1 MKYLSKHI
9 KFIPYLY
16 FLSFIAL
23 WFTDV
28 NRNQGVLAFPIL
40 IFGIPFIWQLV
51 KPNNKLNF
59 ALGTT
64 FVCISSY
71 FILAYLSDVLDII
84 SFGKTAKQ
92 FIIIGGLLSFT
103 NFIKSLWII
112 RNSLKRAF

>member
-1 MKYLSKHI
+1 MKGLSKYI

-16 FLSFIAL
+16 FLVFIGL

-28 NRNQGVLAFPIL
+28 NKNEGIFAFPIL
-40 IFGIPFIWQLV
+40 IFGIPFVWQMI

-71 FILAYLSDVLDII
+71 FILAYLSDVLGVI
-84 SFGKTAKQ
+84 SFGITAKQ
-92 FIIIGGLLSFT
+92 FIIVGGALSFS
-103 NFIKSLWII
+103 NFNVLMDY
-112 RNSLKRAF
+112 

>member
-1 MKYLSKHI
+1 MKDLNKYI
-9 KFIPYLY
+9 KYTPYLY
-16 FLSFIAL
+16 FLSFIIL

-28 NRNQGVLAFPIL
+28 NRNLGVFAFPIL
-40 IFGIPFIWQLV
+40 IFGIPFIWQIV

-71 FILAYLSDVLDII
+71 FVLAYLSDVLDII

-92 FIIIGGLLSFT
+92 FIIIGGLLSLT
-103 NFIKSLWII
+103 NFIMSLWII
-112 RNSLKRAF
+112 RNSLKRTF